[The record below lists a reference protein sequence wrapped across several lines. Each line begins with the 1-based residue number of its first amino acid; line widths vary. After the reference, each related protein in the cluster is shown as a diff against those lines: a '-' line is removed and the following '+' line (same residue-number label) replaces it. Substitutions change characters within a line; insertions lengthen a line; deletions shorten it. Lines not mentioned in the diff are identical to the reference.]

1 MPFAASAAVEALNDG
16 KVDAVWT
23 AGAPDAPAVRSLLQN
38 PSVRIMSFPTAEAFT
53 IIFPELV
60 RLVLPRGVI
69 DLDRNIP
76 PTDVPLIGTTI
87 KVLVRSDLHPEIVQ
101 LLLQAMVEAHGA
113 RAIFQRSNEFPN
125 STDTEYPVAPAAID
139 FYKNGPSY
147 MQRHVPLWLS
157 VHAQRAIAVLV
168 AAIALGYPLVR
179 FLPLFYNWIARRR
192 LFYWYAKL
200 KALEASFDGD
210 PMDMRL
216 ADTKAEIERIEHAV
230 SHIRIPLTFSD
241 QVYNLRSHIDIVR
254 RKIAS
259 RDNAPPGR
267 IAAE

>member
-1 MPFAASAAVEALNDG
+1 
-16 KVDAVWT
+16 
-23 AGAPDAPAVRSLLQN
+23 
-38 PSVRIMSFPTAEAFT
+38 
-53 IIFPELV
+53 
-60 RLVLPRGVI
+60 
-69 DLDRNIP
+69 
-76 PTDVPLIGTTI
+76 
-87 KVLVRSDLHPEIVQ
+87 
-101 LLLQAMVEAHGA
+101 
-113 RAIFQRSNEFPN
+113 
-125 STDTEYPVAPAAID
+125 
-139 FYKNGPSY
+139 

-200 KALEASFDGD
+200 KALEASFDAG
-210 PMDMRL
+210 PMDQHL
-216 ADTKAEIERIEHAV
+216 ADKQAEIERIEEAV

-254 RKIAS
+254 RKITS
-259 RDNAPPGR
+259 SNNVPGR

>member
-1 MPFAASAAVEALNDG
+1 
-16 KVDAVWT
+16 
-23 AGAPDAPAVRSLLQN
+23 
-38 PSVRIMSFPTAEAFT
+38 MSFPTAEAFT

-76 PTDVPLIGTTI
+76 PTDVPLIGTTT

-210 PMDMRL
+210 PMDML
-216 ADTKAEIERIEHAV
+216 WLIQELKSSELNMPSVTSAFH
-230 SHIRIPLTFSD
+230 
-241 QVYNLRSHIDIVR
+241 
-254 RKIAS
+254 
-259 RDNAPPGR
+259 
-267 IAAE
+267 